1 MIDQLFRAISA
12 RSLDQRQASVSVR
25 RFVVD
30 ERLSVTIFKKT
41 GLIAVARYGLTGGA
55 KLYPVSKSEART
67 LLGWLD
73 SITE

>member
-1 MIDQLFRAISA
+1 MLSLLFNSASA
-12 RSLDQRQASVSVR
+12 RSIDQKQASVSVR

-30 ERLSVTIFKKT
+30 DRLSVTIFKKT

-55 KLYPVSKSEART
+55 KLYPVSKGEARA

-73 SITE
+73 SITV

>member
-1 MIDQLFRAISA
+1 MLSQLFNAKVA
-12 RSLDQRQASVSVR
+12 RSLDQQYSASVR

-30 ERLSVTIFKKT
+30 ERLSVTVFQKS
-41 GLIAVARYGLTGGA
+41 GVIAVARYGLTGGA
-55 KLYPVSKSEART
+55 KLYPISKSEART

>member
-1 MIDQLFRAISA
+1 MVSQLLNAKVA
-12 RSLDQRQASVSVR
+12 RSLDQEHSASVR

-55 KLYPVSKSEART
+55 KLFPVSETEARV
-67 LLGWLD
+67 LLAWL
-73 SITE
+73 EALAG

>member
-1 MIDQLFRAISA
+1 MVSQLLNAKVA
-12 RSLDQRQASVSVR
+12 RSLDQEYSASVR

-30 ERLSVTIFKKT
+30 ERLSVTVFKKT

-55 KLYPVSKSEART
+55 KLYHVSKSKARA

-73 SITE
+73 ALAG

>member
-1 MIDQLFRAISA
+1 MVSQLLNAKVA
-12 RSLDQRQASVSVR
+12 RSLDQEYSASVR

-55 KLYPVSKSEART
+55 KLYHVSKGKARS

-73 SITE
+73 ALAV

>member
-1 MIDQLFRAISA
+1 MLSLLFNSSSA
-12 RSLDQRQASVSVR
+12 RSLDQKQASVSVR

-30 ERLSVTIFKKT
+30 DRLSVTIFKKT

-55 KLYPVSKSEART
+55 KLYHVSKGKARA

-73 SITE
+73 SITV